1 VIHDERTDCQFCG
14 APLDPAPD
22 PSHAARDEVCTAPT
36 CERRRVQDA
45 SRAVFR
51 RSWDD
56 YVARQRKAARLA
68 APGIARALH
77 KLDAR
82 PGEAAIGV
90 VPHLDRALV
99 PLPADRRA
107 EFTARL
113 DEIVSTA
120 FAASLPAMDLTRRQ
134 RTEAGEHPLIDAACA
149 TCQGMCCTLGG
160 ARHAFLDVSDM
171 QRFRQRHPDAEPT
184 AVRAHYLGRLPRRS
198 VEHSCVF
205 QARKGCT
212 LDRADRADICNRY
225 HCNPQTHLL
234 ARMREMK
241 ARKAVIVA
249 HEGAAGP
256 VIGAF
261 DMRTGLERLR
271 DARTRAARANP
282 AETAAALDSALAQ
295 IPAPL
300 PGPPSG
306 AGTGGEAPAALP
318 ARRQISRAE
327 SPPPGD

>member
-1 VIHDERTDCQFCG
+1 MNRNSRAACRFCG
-14 APLDPAPD
+14 AALEPPPD
-22 PSHAARDEVCTAPT
+22 PGEAARGAVCAAPA
-36 CERRRVQDA
+36 CERRRVQEA

-51 RSWDD
+51 RNWDD
-56 YVARQRKAARLA
+56 YVARQRNSARLA
-68 APGIARALH
+68 APGTARALR
-77 KLDAR
+77 KLGAR

-99 PLPADRRA
+99 PLPGDRRA
-107 EFTARL
+107 KFTARL
-113 DEIVSTA
+113 DNIITAA
-120 FAASLPAMDLTRRQ
+120 FAAPLPAMDLTRRQ
-134 RTEAGEHPLIDAACA
+134 RAEADEHPLIDAACA
-149 TCQGMCCTLGG
+149 TCQGMCCALGG
-160 ARHAFLDVSDM
+160 ARHAFLEVSDI
-171 QRFRQRHPDAEPT
+171 QRFRQRHPDADP
-184 AVRAHYLGRLPRRS
+184 AAIRAHYLGHLPRRS

-205 QARKGCT
+205 QGRKGCT

-234 ARMREMK
+234 TRMREMK

-249 HEGAAGP
+249 HEGTAGP
-256 VIGAF
+256 VLGAF

-271 DARTRAARANP
+271 DARRRAAPADP
-282 AETAAALDSALAQ
+282 AEIEAALDAALAQ

-306 AGTGGEAPAALP
+306 VGSGAEAAATLP
-318 ARRQISRAE
+318 ERRQISRAE